1 MAKVMAIKI
10 TLEIN
15 APKKRKEKK
24 VWHGEAEAKECLGK
38 CYVID
43 NSIGK
48 VIKIEKCRGKDYWQ
62 VYFRKL
68 VYRKPNRFNEA
79 EGLEDYFATRAAI
92 LYSAVAFK
100 RSAQQIPDRALY
112 RARKISKEAGEQ
124 IDRIIKA
131 YETQITKDIR

>member
-1 MAKVMAIKI
+1 MAIRI
-10 TLEIN
+10 TLEFN

-24 VWHGEAEAKECLGK
+24 VWHGEAEARECLGK

-48 VIKIEKCRGKDYWQ
+48 VVKIEKRRGEDYWQ
-62 VYFRKL
+62 VHFRKL
-68 VYRKPNRFNEA
+68 VYRKPDGFCEA
-79 EGLEDYFATRAAI
+79 EGLEDYFAMQAAT

-100 RSAQQIPDRALY
+100 RSAYQIPGRALH
-112 RARKISKEAGEQ
+112 RARKISKEAGEE

-131 YETQITKDIR
+131 YEAQSQKAKE